1 MSRML
6 PRDMRRHSALAR
18 PNQRVQRR
26 AFSDSFRT
34 KVETTAEDRTQSA
47 FDAEKPKRTST
58 KKKRKKKGRVIIGIC
73 AICLLIPAVLYVT
86 GILPDPYYS
95 FIHNIFE
102 PQPIPEALQEFEDAG
117 TLEKI
122 YENGRLTGYRVETYG
137 HGEHIATDIFD
148 TAGNN
153 IRNEI
158 YNSDGTIYGYD
169 QYEYDSKGTEYWKS
183 TTIRMVRCAALLR
196 LNMIRAEME

>member
-1 MSRML
+1 M
-6 PRDMRRHSALAR
+6 
-18 PNQRVQRR
+18 
-26 AFSDSFRT
+26 
-34 KVETTAEDRTQSA
+34 
-47 FDAEKPKRTST
+47 
-58 KKKRKKKGRVIIGIC
+58 
-73 AICLLIPAVLYVT
+73 
-86 GILPDPYYS
+86 
-95 FIHNIFE
+95 
-102 PQPIPEALQEFEDAG
+102 QEFEDAG

-169 QYEYDSKGTEYWKS
+169 QYEYDSKGNRILEEYYDPDGTLRSFAKIEYDS
-183 TTIRMVRCAALLR
+183 SGNGIKVEVYDSAGTLQEYYRKNTTQMATAQNGNCTIRMVHFKSTD
-196 LNMIRAEME
+196 